1 MVAFHH
7 GPAQQNMCSL
17 PVSLTGLSKM
27 KGRPMSNAN
36 PVPLSKEEGER
47 ARERARH
54 LTQLKKADP
63 DAYIEERVQ
72 SERGEA
78 FRQLINA
85 AYGRGKW
92 DNLDPGKRLSALFK
106 LLEYT
111 AGKPRAGQ
119 AVGQDETPAD
129 DAGIEVS

>member
-1 MVAFHH
+1 
-7 GPAQQNMCSL
+7 
-17 PVSLTGLSKM
+17 
-27 KGRPMSNAN
+27 MSNPN
-36 PVPLSKEEGER
+36 PVPLSKADGER
-47 ARERARH
+47 ARERARY

-63 DAYIEERVQ
+63 EKYIEERVE

-85 AYGRGKW
+85 AYGRGDW
-92 DNLDPGKRLSALFK
+92 DNLDPAKRLSALFK

-119 AVGQDETPAD
+119 AVGQDETPVD
-129 DAGIEVS
+129 DAGIEVT